1 MDIEALLG
9 LQQAYH
15 DLSRAFEAARTFTAL
30 RRWAE
35 GELFAHLQTLG
46 AELRRATRGAATSSE
61 IESLARALQDATA
74 LAQEKVSAVRTSP
87 EYRSALSAY
96 EQERWAE
103 LERLLPE
110 VFADLSPAPRP
121 RRIFI
126 PFEPS
131 RPRRRPGQPPF
142 LSAAE
147 SAEVLASLVTSGMP
161 PDPESGPWWS
171 RDFPHLVATDDPDAL
186 ASSIWIVFDGPRIE
200 AALLADRSEPQT
212 WRLYAKRLRGCVSVG
227 IARAT
232 EDEWWQAHDVPF
244 SEYREALRSALAVRG
259 IPVDTP

>member
-30 RRWAE
+30 RAWAE
-35 GELFAHLQTLG
+35 GELFAQLQTLG

-61 IESLARALQDATA
+61 IESLARALQEATA
-74 LAQEKVSAVRTSP
+74 LAEERVSAVRTSAD
-87 EYRSALSAY
+87 YRSALSAY
-96 EQERWAE
+96 EQERWAD
-103 LERLLPE
+103 LEQLLPK

-121 RRIFI
+121 ARVFV

-171 RDFPHLVATDDPDAL
+171 RDFPHLVATDDPEAL
-186 ASSIWIVFDGPRIE
+186 ASSIWVVFDGPRIE
-200 AALLADRSEPQT
+200 AAVLADRSTPQA
-212 WRLYAKRLRGCVSVG
+212 WRVYTKCLRGAVGVG
-227 IARAT
+227 IAASV
-232 EDEWWQAHDVPF
+232 EDEWWEAHDVPF
-244 SEYREALRSALAVRG
+244 SEYREALRSALAARG
-259 IPVDTP
+259 ISVGTP